1 MLLIGRSAFDG
12 TTYSVMM
19 YYFVIKFSFFICM
32 YVGASALNKVS
43 FSTSVISLGDY
54 VFRGCALIN
63 LVLPSSVNYIGEVTK
78 SSSSSLSL
86 SIDEVICIC

>member
-1 MLLIGRSAFDG
+1 
-12 TTYSVMM
+12 
-19 YYFVIKFSFFICM
+19 M

-54 VFRGCALIN
+54 VFRGCVLIN